1 MFMFTC
7 SFVWRVVQFIKIE
20 TTAVL
25 ALGKEALIRRFASG
39 ETRTRLT
46 EFGRVMGAIKGTH
59 FHV

>member
-1 MFMFTC
+1 MFTFTC

-25 ALGKEALIRRFASG
+25 ALEALIRRFASG